1 MAVNSRRHLQ
11 TNHSVCLTG
20 DMSQTPTRP
29 RQARAE
35 RTRAAILEAAAV
47 AFAEGGYDGVSMND
61 LVRASG
67 LTKGAF
73 YFHFPSKD
81 ELALAAFRTKQVELV
96 TRVGEATAGAA
107 TASERLRGLLVHRA
121 RLLREDPSLRIV
133 ARLGAELNVRSGP
146 GSEYATFQRLALD
159 LLRGLIEEGQLSGE
173 FRAGLDPSHAAST
186 LFALIVGLDTL
197 SLLDSNG
204 EDIADRT
211 DAALELVMPAFAAAG
226 PPKARRRST

>member
-1 MAVNSRRHLQ
+1 
-11 TNHSVCLTG
+11 
-20 DMSQTPTRP
+20 MSQTPAKP

-35 RTRAAILEAAAV
+35 RTRAVILEAAAV

-96 TRVGEATAGAA
+96 TRVGEATAGATTA
-107 TASERLRGLLVHRA
+107 TERLRGLLVHRA

-146 GSEYATFQRLALD
+146 GSEYATFQHLALD
-159 LLRGLIEEGQLSGE
+159 LLQGLIEEGQRSGE
-173 FRAGLDPSHAAST
+173 FRAGLDPSHAAGT

-197 SLLDSNG
+197 SLLDSSG

-211 DAALELVMPAFAAAG
+211 DAALELVMPAFAAAD